1 MTDGAAFPGDSV
13 GMDGQEML
21 DRSDMWKE
29 YRAIR
34 TEADKL
40 GTESLV
46 RLGEGAP
53 RDAEVLATLSVSSRL
68 EALAYLISKQRS
80 Y

>member
-1 MTDGAAFPGDSV
+1 MSDDRSAFPGNS
-13 GMDGQEML
+13 
-21 DRSDMWKE
+21 RSEGELVDKSEMWKE
-29 YRAIR
+29 YVAIR
-34 TEADKL
+34 AEADKL

-68 EALAYLISKQRS
+68 EALTYLISKLRS